1 MKKMWNRIFAGLL
14 TLTMTV
20 GLTACGSSTSTGT
33 SQAGTEASVSAGTEN
48 TVVSGPVKQE
58 VHIAYNGE
66 PESFDPVMGTAVAT
80 RTITRNVFEGLL
92 EMDANYE
99 VQCQLC
105 ESYEVS
111 DDGKTWTFHLRKDVP
126 FHNGDIMTADDVVAS
141 LNYWADFNSSSE
153 YFENGARFEKVD
165 DSTVAITFDQP
176 KFLFKYFLSGQT
188 GFAAIMP
195 QEAIESAGDGG
206 ITEFIGTG
214 PYKWVEYTPTQNVKL
229 ELFEDY
235 VGPDYESNGGDAGN
249 RVCTIPVVY
258 YDFVTDSTTRLS
270 GVTTGQYDIATNINY
285 DNIAQAEATPTI
297 QTYQDWMFSVFIFM
311 NQKLGAFTDEKLRK
325 AVRLGTDVEEM
336 AASAIPNK
344 DYYKITGSFDSDI
357 FKKWYVESAESYVGI
372 KDLDEAK
379 KLVQESSYD
388 GSELRLITTDAYPDL
403 KAMAMVLQQQLSN
416 IGINCK
422 VESYDWATTL
432 SMLWTF
438 DPAGN
443 DNYDIYV
450 MSYPF
455 VSAPVSSAILT
466 NPYSIAY
473 ADLSQI
479 AEPME
484 AMQSTSDESAML
496 SEWEKAQ
503 TTLYEK
509 EMLIK
514 LLDEATVTIS
524 TDKVSNLHNFG
535 GPILWGTTVT
545 E

>member
-1 MKKMWNRIFAGLL
+1 MKKVWNRILAGVL
-14 TLTMTV
+14 TITMTV
-20 GLTACGSSTSTGT
+20 GLTACGKGSGSETAAIAETG
-33 SQAGTEASVSAGTEN
+33 AGTEAAAATGAT
-48 TVVSGPVKQE
+48 KQE

-105 ESYEVS
+105 DSYEVS
-111 DDGKTWTFHLRKDVP
+111 EDGTTWTFHLRENVP

-141 LNYWADFNSSSE
+141 LNYWADFNSASE
-153 YFENGARFEKVD
+153 YFESGARFEKVD
-165 DSTVAITFDQP
+165 DLTVSITFAEP

-195 QEAIESAGDGG
+195 QEAIASAGDGG

-229 ELFEDY
+229 ELFADY
-235 VGPDYESNGGDAGN
+235 VGPDYECNGGDAGN

-285 DNIAQAEATPTI
+285 DNIAQAESTPSV

-311 NQKLGAFTDEKLRK
+311 NQKLGAFTDEKLRQ
-325 AVRLGTDVEEM
+325 AVRLAVDVEEM

-357 FKKWYVESAESYVGI
+357 FTKWYVEDAESYVNL
-372 KDLDEAK
+372 KDLEEAK
-379 KLVQESSYD
+379 KLVEESSYD

-403 KAMAMVLQQQLSN
+403 KAMAMVLQQQLSAV
-416 IGINCK
+416 GINCK

-443 DNYDIYV
+443 ENYDIYV

-479 AEPME
+479 EEPMS
-484 AMQSTSDESAML
+484 AMQSTAEEETML
-496 SEWEKAQ
+496 AEWQKVQ

-509 EMLIK
+509 EMLVK

-524 TDKVSNLHNFG
+524 TDKVSNLRNFS
-535 GPILWGTTVT
+535 GPVLWGTTVT

>member
-48 TVVSGPVKQE
+48 TVVSGPVKQK

>member
-1 MKKMWNRIFAGLL
+1 MSKLFVRFFFCRNKRRSREISMKKMWNCIFAGLL

-33 SQAGTEASVSAGTEN
+33 SQAGTEN
-48 TVVSGPVKQE
+48 TVVSGSVKQE

-165 DSTVAITFDQP
+165 DSTVDITFDQP

-379 KLVQESSYD
+379 KVS
-388 GSELRLITTDAYPDL
+388 T
-403 KAMAMVLQQQLSN
+403 
-416 IGINCK
+416 GIF
-422 VESYDWATTL
+422 L
-432 SMLWTF
+432 
-438 DPAGN
+438 
-443 DNYDIYV
+443 
-450 MSYPF
+450 
-455 VSAPVSSAILT
+455 
-466 NPYSIAY
+466 
-473 ADLSQI
+473 
-479 AEPME
+479 
-484 AMQSTSDESAML
+484 
-496 SEWEKAQ
+496 
-503 TTLYEK
+503 
-509 EMLIK
+509 
-514 LLDEATVTIS
+514 
-524 TDKVSNLHNFG
+524 
-535 GPILWGTTVT
+535 
-545 E
+545 

>member
-33 SQAGTEASVSAGTEN
+33 SQVGTEASVSAGTEN

>member
-1 MKKMWNRIFAGLL
+1 MKKMWNRIFTGLL

-111 DDGKTWTFHLRKDVP
+111 DGGKTWTFHLRKDVP

-336 AASAIPNK
+336 AVSAIPNK

-403 KAMAMVLQQQLSN
+403 KAMTMVLQQQLSN